1 MHLLSSMRA
10 MRPLAMLFFC
20 MAYYVIGLFALTGK
34 RDPSLTVWMFFG
46 VVCPAVTGA
55 ALAGSLHQLVHRGT
69 TAILP
74 RAVGSLRAAWL
85 VYAGLLV
92 TVCTFI
98 SLQVKLGL
106 GISIVGPA
114 LLLISIPLLDTHKT
128 RPLGVLGGYTE
139 LGGILFAL
147 TLFVGA
153 APLGRFC
160 MAHPY
165 LMLAV
170 GCAAMILVVRREFS
184 LAAFRARQA
193 TPYLSDIALGVL
205 GSERYL
211 ALQRF
216 RKEELA
222 AQRTSGGIAKT
233 SVVSA
238 RRGSAS
244 FWYDVLNHTGKP
256 KGLAQGR
263 PLTVALRLA
272 VLSLA
277 FVCSGLLLLWLAG
290 PERYFPQG
298 FMTSLSSMLGSGTIE
313 ARDITNLPL
322 VFLLCATPV
331 LISCLALGSLRLRL
345 VANLPISRNTLLR
358 CTHRH
363 ALERIGGL
371 LISVSVPSI
380 LSMCCAVWNKQPIGP
395 ALTGYTLGVSLL
407 LLPLMGF
414 TAWAS
419 NFRNKLILPL
429 LIGAY
434 SGVMI
439 SSATR
444 TEIPSGG
451 PLSLVTISL
460 SLTAIFLLLDYRQT
474 RRRVLRGDLTEDM
487 KPAT

>member
-46 VVCPAVTGA
+46 VVCPAVAGA

-92 TVCTFI
+92 TLCTVI

-139 LGGILFAL
+139 LGGILLAL
-147 TLFVGA
+147 ALFVGA
-153 APLGRFC
+153 PALGRFC
-160 MAHPY
+160 MEHPY
-165 LMLAV
+165 LMLAA

-184 LAAFRARQA
+184 LTAFRARQA
-193 TPYLSDIALGVL
+193 TPYLSDIALGLL
-205 GSERYL
+205 GSERYQ

-222 AQRTSGGIAKT
+222 TQRAAGGIET
-233 SVVSA
+233 IPVISA

-244 FWYDVLNHTGKP
+244 FWYDVLNRTGKP
-256 KGLAQGR
+256 KTLTQGR
-263 PLTVALRLA
+263 PLAVALRLN
-272 VLSLA
+272 VLSLG
-277 FVCSGLLLLWLAG
+277 FVFSGLLLLWLAG
-290 PERYFPQG
+290 PEKYFPQG
-298 FMTSLSSMLGSGTIE
+298 FTASLSSMLSTGTVS
-313 ARDITNLPL
+313 AKDITNLPL
-322 VFLLCATPV
+322 VFLLCASPV
-331 LISCLALGSLRLRL
+331 LFSCVALGSLRLRL
-345 VANLPISRNTLLR
+345 VTNLPLSRNILLR

-371 LISVSVPSI
+371 LITVSIPTI
-380 LSMCCAVWNKQPIGP
+380 LAMCCALWNKQPIGP

-419 NFRNKLILPL
+419 NFRNKLLLPL
-429 LIGAY
+429 LVGAY
-434 SGVMI
+434 TGVMI
-439 SSATR
+439 SSATK

-451 PLSLVTISL
+451 PSSLVTISL
-460 SLTAIFLLLDYRQT
+460 SLTTIFLLMDYLLS
-474 RRRVLRGDLTEDM
+474 RRRILRGDLTEDLRS
-487 KPAT
+487 AT